1 MNEELGKYML
11 IENASTTDE
20 PSYRIVQ
27 DGFSKITDCERYLKL
42 YHNRL
47 LDASGLDLDEFVG
60 KYIIAMPIG
69 GEFEVTGR
77 LG

>member
-20 PSYRIVQ
+20 PNYRIVE
-27 DGFSKITDCERYLKL
+27 DGFTKITDCSTYLKM
-42 YHNRL
+42 YHNNL
-47 LDASGLDLDEFVG
+47 LTASGLDPNEFVG

-77 LG
+77 MG